1 MDSFVEKQYRLED
14 LMPLIQEQLDAGK
27 TVRFSPRG
35 ISMLPMLRQGKDQVV
50 LSPLP
55 ETLKKYDL
63 PLYRRKDGQFV
74 LHRIIAVG
82 ETYTCMGDNQFDPE
96 PGLQRDQMIALVTSF
111 RRNGRDIPVTDPV
124 YRLYCRFWHYSR
136 KLRRFYRRGK
146 NWLRRH
152 LT

>member
-1 MDSFVEKQYRLED
+1 M
-14 LMPLIQEQLDAGK
+14 
-27 TVRFSPRG
+27 
-35 ISMLPMLRQGKDQVV
+35 
-50 LSPLP
+50 
-55 ETLKKYDL
+55 
-63 PLYRRKDGQFV
+63 